1 MLSSLQILL
10 SACFGV
16 RQSYKVLCDGTFL
29 HHLIVNNIAP
39 ADTAIS
45 NILGGSVKLFTTRSA
60 PFCFSFI
67 NRLMIARCDHEQIKN
82 AEGCIV
88 EIIGETNLDHFF
100 VGTQDTDMRKNFQR
114 RHARSE
120 KLMKENRL
128 KLMLNSDGEI
138 ENMDEETHAE
148 RHARTV
154 ALAQVASS

>member
-16 RQSYKVLCDGTFL
+16 RQPYKVLCDGTFL

-45 NILGGSVKLFTTRSA
+45 NILGGSVKLFTT
-60 PFCFSFI
+60 
-67 NRLMIARCDHEQIKN
+67 RCDHEQIKN

-128 KLMLNSDGEI
+128 KVMLNSDGEI